1 MGWKSSGLS
10 LAMAALIGAASAL
23 PASAGEYLGLDPYNR
38 PIFAEPGP
46 FPVVPSRVSGPHYR
60 RTVGQFGG
68 PSVAGPLY
76 YAEPAPP
83 VSGFYRPDPAVEAG
97 SILAFDSDSAFARA
111 ERTSGRFDE
120 AYAGRRPPP
129 FSAEWYRDCAARY
142 RSFDR
147 DSGTFQPDRGPRRL
161 CR

>member
-1 MGWKSSGLS
+1 MGWTSKRLS
-10 LAMAALIGAASAL
+10 LAIVGLIGVASAL

-38 PIFAEPGP
+38 PIFVEPGP
-46 FPVVPSRVSGPHYR
+46 VPVVPSHVSGPHYR

-68 PSVAGPLY
+68 PGVAGPLY

-97 SILAFDSDSAFARA
+97 AILAFDSDSAFARA
-111 ERTSGRFDE
+111 ERASGRYDD
-120 AYAGRRPPP
+120 APSGRRPPP
-129 FSAEWYRDCAARY
+129 FSAEWYRACEARY

-147 DSGTFQPDRGPRRL
+147 DSGTFQADRGPRRL